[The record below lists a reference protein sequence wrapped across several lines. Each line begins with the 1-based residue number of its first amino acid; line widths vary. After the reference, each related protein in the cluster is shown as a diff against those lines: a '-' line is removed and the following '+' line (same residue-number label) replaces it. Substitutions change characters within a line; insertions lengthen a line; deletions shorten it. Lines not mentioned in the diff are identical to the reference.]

1 MDDLI
6 AQFTVEGRELV
17 QQAAD
22 DLLFLEV
29 NPQAKDRLDSA
40 FRSVHTL
47 KGSVGLFD
55 FGPML
60 AVLHQAE
67 EMLSQARAGK
77 IAVDATLIDPIL
89 AVVQWVDDSIGGI
102 SQSGT
107 LSENQAAQAPR
118 LLRILSGEMTESP
131 DESVTTSA
139 FEVPGWAM
147 SLRKHLSGAVELAGL
162 VAIRYSPHPE
172 CFFNGDDPLATMA
185 RLPDLR
191 HMAVSL
197 KEPRSSLETYDPF
210 RCHLVIEALAGSTAA
225 EAQAMF
231 RLIPDQVEIVTLP
244 TADEERPAASGQ
256 DINRSTAAERSTTM
270 RVDTAR
276 IDKLVEI
283 VGELIIAKSGLLPLA
298 AEARS
303 TGETSLSRRILSNHD
318 EIERLVGSLYA
329 AVTQARMIPFEQT
342 FRRFPRLVRET
353 AGRLRKAVDL
363 VINGDM
369 VEADREIV
377 ESLFEPLLH
386 LVRNAL
392 DHGFE
397 TEPER
402 LQIGKPPRGRLNLS
416 ARQRGDQIE
425 IEVADDG
432 RGIDPHRIREIATER
447 GLIARHQAAD
457 LSDEDALQLIFAAGF
472 STTSSVSDLS
482 GRGVGL
488 DAVQNSIK
496 VLGGTVEL
504 RSVAGEGTSF
514 ILKLPISFSLSQLM
528 IVEVGSER
536 YGVAMADV
544 IETHRLPRAAIQS
557 VRAGEAFVLRDRT
570 IPLLDLRSMLQ
581 LPPQQSTSHDLKVLI
596 VQSSGEK
603 VAIAVDAIAER
614 AETLTRPL
622 TGLLHGIHG
631 ISGTTLMGDGRVLL
645 VLDIEELIA

>member
-1 MDDLI
+1 
-6 AQFTVEGRELV
+6 
-17 QQAAD
+17 
-22 DLLFLEV
+22 
-29 NPQAKDRLDSA
+29 
-40 FRSVHTL
+40 
-47 KGSVGLFD
+47 
-55 FGPML
+55 
-60 AVLHQAE
+60 
-67 EMLSQARAGK
+67 
-77 IAVDATLIDPIL
+77 
-89 AVVQWVDDSIGGI
+89 VVQWVDDSIGGI

-131 DESVTTSA
+131 DEHVTTSP
-139 FEVPGWAM
+139 FEVPEWAM
-147 SLRKHLSGAVELAGL
+147 SLRKHLPGAEDHADLI
-162 VAIRYSPHPE
+162 AIRYAPHPE

-185 RLPDLR
+185 KLPNLR
-191 HMAVSL
+191 HLAVSL
-197 KEPRSSLETYDPF
+197 KEPSPSLETYDPF
-210 RCHLVIEALAGSTAA
+210 RCHLVIEALAGGTAA
-225 EAQAMF
+225 EAQAIF
-231 RLIPDQVEIVTLP
+231 RLIPDQVEIVPLP
-244 TADEERPAASGQ
+244 TADQEKPTASAKDSNRP
-256 DINRSTAAERSTTM
+256 TAAERSTTM
-270 RVDTAR
+270 RVDAAR

-283 VGELIIAKSGLLPLA
+283 VGELIVAKSGLLPLA

-303 TGETSLSRRILSNHD
+303 KGDASLSRRILTNHD

-329 AVTQARMIPFEQT
+329 AVTQARMIPLEQT
-342 FRRFPRLVRET
+342 FRRFPRLVRDT
-353 AGRLRKAVDL
+353 AGRLGKAVDL

-397 TEPER
+397 TESDR
-402 LQIGKPPRGRLNLS
+402 LQVAKPARGRLNLS

-432 RGIDPHRIREIATER
+432 RGIDPHRIRELATER
-447 GLIARHQAAD
+447 GLITSHQAAA
-457 LSDEDALQLIFAAGF
+457 LSDEDVLQLIFAAGF

-482 GRGVGL
+482 GRGIGL

-514 ILKLPISFSLSQLM
+514 MLKLPISFSLTQLM

-570 IPLLDLRSMLQ
+570 IPLLDLRSLLQ
-581 LPPQQSTSHDLKVLI
+581 LPPRQSVLEDVKVLI
-596 VQSSGEK
+596 MQAGEEK

-614 AETLTRPL
+614 SQTLTRPL
-622 TGLLHGIHG
+622 AGLLHGIHG

-645 VLDIEELIA
+645 VLDIEELIR

>member
-6 AQFTVEGRELV
+6 AQFAVEARELV
-17 QQAAD
+17 QQAVD
-22 DLLFLEV
+22 DLLFLEA
-29 NPQAKDRLDSA
+29 NPNAKDRLESA

-60 AVLHQAE
+60 AVLHQTE
-67 EMLSQARAGK
+67 ELLSQARAGK
-77 IAVDATLIDPIL
+77 ITVDATLIDPIL

-102 SQSGT
+102 SQTGM

-118 LLRILSGEMTESP
+118 LLRILSGEMTEGA
-131 DESVTTSA
+131 DEHVTTST
-139 FEVPGWAM
+139 FEVPEWAM
-147 SLRKHLSGAVELAGL
+147 SLRKHLPGAEGHAGL
-162 VAIRYSPHPE
+162 IAIRYAPHPE

-191 HMAVSL
+191 HLAVSL
-197 KEPRSSLETYDPF
+197 KEPRPSLEVYDPF
-210 RCHLVIEALAGSTAA
+210 RCHLVIEALVGSTAA

-231 RLIPDQVEIVTLP
+231 RLIPDQVEIVPLP

-256 DINRSTAAERSTTM
+256 DINRSTVAERSPTM

-303 TGETSLSRRILSNHD
+303 TGEASLSRRILSNHD

-329 AVTQARMIPFEQT
+329 AVTQARMIPLEQT
-342 FRRFPRLVRET
+342 FRRFPRLVRDT
-353 AGRLRKAVDL
+353 AGRLGKAVDL

-402 LQIGKPPRGRLNLS
+402 LQVAKPPRGRLNLR

-447 GLIARHQAAD
+447 GLITRHQAAD

-504 RSVAGEGTSF
+504 KSVAGEGTSF
-514 ILKLPISFSLSQLM
+514 ILKLPISFSLTQLM

-536 YGVAMADV
+536 YGVAMTDV

-570 IPLLDLRSMLQ
+570 IPLLDLRSLLQ
-581 LPPQQSTSHDLKVLI
+581 LPPQQSSPHDLKVLI
-596 VQSSGEK
+596 VQSGGEK

-622 TGLLHGIHG
+622 AGLLHGIHG

-645 VLDIEELIA
+645 VLDIEELIG